1 MIKIENISKSF
12 TTPRGTKTVLSD
24 ISLTV
29 KNGAFLGIAGES
41 GAGKSTLISI
51 IAGLQKPDS
60 GKVLIN
66 ETDIL
71 SLSDKEICE
80 FRTKNIGFISQEQ
93 SFLENLTVL
102 ENVVLPAFMSKDRKI
117 KKQDALKTAKKL
129 LADFGIENLCEM
141 YPSSLSGGENRRVL
155 IARSLINEPEIIVA
169 DEPTDAVSKSQ
180 AKEIISIFKQ
190 LANMGKT
197 VILVTHDET
206 ALGQCDDIFYLNQ

>member
-12 TTPRGTKTVLSD
+12 TTPRGTKTVLAD
-24 ISLTV
+24 FSLTV
-29 KNGAFLGIAGES
+29 KDGTFLGIAGKS

-51 IAGLQKPDS
+51 VSGLQKPDS

-66 ETDIL
+66 GIDIF
-71 SLSDKEICE
+71 SFSDKKMCE
-80 FRTKNIGFISQEQ
+80 FRNKNIGFISQEQ

-102 ENVVLPAFMSKDRKI
+102 ENVMLPAFITKTGNGEKKDV
-117 KKQDALKTAKKL
+117 LNLAKKI
-129 LADFGIENLCEM
+129 LADFGIEKLSEM
-141 YPSSLSGGENRRVL
+141 YPSFLSGGENRRVL

-206 ALGQCDDIFYLNQ
+206 VLGLCDDILYLN